1 MKNISYLY
9 SIFFVG
15 KPPSMNAWIAQCILY
30 VGLMAIVK
38 TCITLFMQ
46 LDFWEN
52 VKDFILSPI
61 NNPKIEL
68 AFVMLIIPFFVNVC
82 FSMDTDMVYIT
93 CLSLQMLMFWV
104 TDNFLMYK
112 SKRVR
117 RNSAEQSLLQKTK
130 IQYRT
135 VKNKEKRRGSD
146 SEVLL
151 SDDELLDVGS
161 TTPLQRSF
169 VTV

>member
-1 MKNISYLY
+1 
-9 SIFFVG
+9 
-15 KPPSMNAWIAQCILY
+15 
-30 VGLMAIVK
+30 
-38 TCITLFMQ
+38 
-46 LDFWEN
+46 
-52 VKDFILSPI
+52 
-61 NNPKIEL
+61 
-68 AFVMLIIPFFVNVC
+68 
-82 FSMDTDMVYIT
+82 
-93 CLSLQMLMFWV
+93 MLMFWV